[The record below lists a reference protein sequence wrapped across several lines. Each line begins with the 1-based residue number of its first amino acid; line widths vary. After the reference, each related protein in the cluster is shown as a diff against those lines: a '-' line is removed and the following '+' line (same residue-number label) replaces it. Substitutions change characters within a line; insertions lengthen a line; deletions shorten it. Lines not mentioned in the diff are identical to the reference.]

1 MSNPRMCP
9 HCRAFIDPKAKFCPY
24 CENEVGVSFR
34 QTAQPS
40 EPALRGLVPQS
51 HFTTFIL
58 LAINFG
64 LFVVMLV
71 LSKQLGWEDFMSIH
85 GGVLDVFGAK
95 ERVAIVVYDQWWRL
109 VTAGFLHAGILHILM
124 NSWVLFG
131 LGAQVE
137 HVFGT
142 SRYLVI
148 YLLSSIGGFFVS
160 LQWTPAPS
168 VGASAA
174 LSGLIGAMMA
184 FARRTGQDFIWSF
197 YLRWMI
203 IIAVLGLVVSGID
216 NAAHFGGF
224 VTGFLV
230 GYLASSPR
238 RTPDSETL
246 WKAAATLLC
255 VVTAGSL
262 AMAYRTITAALNQL
276 GTN

>member
-1 MSNPRMCP
+1 MPNPRMCP
-9 HCRAFIDPKAKFCPY
+9 HCRAFIDPKAKVCPY
-24 CENEVGVSFR
+24 CENEVGISFR
-34 QTAQPS
+34 RQAEP
-40 EPALRGLVPQS
+40 EAPALRGLVPQS

-64 LFVVMLV
+64 LFLAMMLLSSNLGSEDFWDVRFDV
-71 LSKQLGWEDFMSIH
+71 LS
-85 GGVLDVFGAK
+85 VFGAK
-95 ERVAIVVYDQWWRL
+95 ERMAIVVYDQWWRL
-109 VTAGFLHAGILHILM
+109 VTAGFLHGGILHILM
-124 NSWVLFG
+124 NSWVLYG

-142 SRYLVI
+142 ARYLVI
-148 YLLSSIGGFFVS
+148 YLLSSIGGFFLS
-160 LQWTPAPS
+160 LEWTPALS

-184 FARRTGQDFIWSF
+184 FARRTGQSFIWSF

-203 IIAVLGLVVSGID
+203 IIAILGLIISGID

-224 VTGFLV
+224 ATGFGV

-246 WKAAATLLC
+246 WKAAATVLC
-255 VVTAGSL
+255 VVTAVSM
-262 AMAYRTITAALNQL
+262 AMAYKTITEALSRL
-276 GTN
+276 